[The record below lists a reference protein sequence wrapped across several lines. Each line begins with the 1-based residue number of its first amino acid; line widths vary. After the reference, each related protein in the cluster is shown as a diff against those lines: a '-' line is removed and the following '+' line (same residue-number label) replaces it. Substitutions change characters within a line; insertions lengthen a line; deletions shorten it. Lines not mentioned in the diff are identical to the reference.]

1 MRETNKPKKKTGK
14 FVLLQPLV
22 NRGQCSF
29 FVNLVFSPSSTGMGV
44 LRLSVCVCVCVCTDL
59 PGRSQTPP
67 PPSPFHPVSCFP
79 PRRPPAAAAVETL
92 PSTSWKHRKVFF
104 FTLQLKKKLHEQ
116 NSSQQLGTISQSKQA
131 ALNPVFQ
138 SGSKEENV
146 PRRSRPSR
154 WAWLTLLKKVQIFS
168 FSFLSSVSGAA
179 VPSWTLLTF
188 GSVYLPSFTPLRLL
202 ALPTCRRTSQHAVFH
217 IHRYAFHLQHKEL
230 HDGALL

>member
-1 MRETNKPKKKTGK
+1 M
-14 FVLLQPLV
+14 F
-22 NRGQCSF
+22 
-29 FVNLVFSPSSTGMGV
+29 
-44 LRLSVCVCVCVCTDL
+44 VCVCTDL

-104 FTLQLKKKLHEQ
+104 FTLQLKKKIARAKL
-116 NSSQQLGTISQSKQA
+116 QSTAGDHQPIKA
-131 ALNPVFQ
+131 GRSKPGVPVWFQ
-138 SGSKEENV
+138 GGK
-146 PRRSRPSR
+146 RPS
-154 WAWLTLLKKVQIFS
+154 ALQAVQMGLTDAVKKLKIFS
-168 FSFLSSVSGAA
+168 FSFLSSVNGAA

-202 ALPTCRRTSQHAVFH
+202 ALPTCRRTSQHAVSH